1 MPFQKSGD
9 RSYESKK
16 FGTTPSS
23 TNKKQLK
30 NKAVP
35 KGSQASDAAES
46 AATPKSEKESLSDLE
61 QQAKEASTER
71 D

>member
-1 MPFQKSGD
+1 MLFQKSGD
-9 RSYESKK
+9 RSDESNKS
-16 FGTTPSS
+16 GTTASS
-23 TNKKQLK
+23 GNKRQLK

-46 AATPKSEKESLSDLE
+46 AATPKSEKETLSDLE
-61 QQAKEASTER
+61 QQAKEASSER